1 MKKDFLVMTRRERH
15 GMIAVLVLI
24 ALLLTATVVVRSC
37 RGHEPVEA
45 VTVDMEQFEAEVD
58 SASATVVT
66 PAQKDRKAPA
76 DKPRRPSRRKADKKP
91 KPAPEPR
98 RIDPVPQF

>member
-1 MKKDFLVMTRRERH
+1 MMTRRERH

-24 ALLLTATVVVRSC
+24 AVLLTATVVVRSC
-37 RGHEPVEA
+37 RGQEPVETLP
-45 VTVDMEQFEAEVD
+45 VEMKQFEAEVD
-58 SASATVVT
+58 SAEATTVA
-66 PAQKDRKAPA
+66 PAQKDRKTPA
-76 DKPRRPSRRKADKKP
+76 DKPRRSSRRKADKKP